1 MSRIADKHGLTNK
14 YRSTDIGK
22 RVVKRGRPRTHLV
35 SGRKKAYT
43 NYSVSPKESNAIAI
57 VIAIIA
63 GVILCCFV
71 PFFIPIVLGAT
82 LIGFGD
88 IILKKWWNLPTGKW
102 SAPASIGWTIIT
114 AIEMIVS
121 FFMSLLVTI
130 GEMNWLP
137 LFISVIVYV
146 GLSALVLIRRYKR
159 LIRKRNKNI
168 ENQG

>member
-1 MSRIADKHGLTNK
+1 M
-14 YRSTDIGK
+14 
-22 RVVKRGRPRTHLV
+22 
-35 SGRKKAYT
+35 
-43 NYSVSPKESNAIAI
+43 
-57 VIAIIA
+57 
-63 GVILCCFV
+63 
-71 PFFIPIVLGAT
+71 GAT

-88 IILKKWWNLPTGKW
+88 IILKKWWDLPTGKW

-146 GLSALVLIRRYKR
+146 GLSALVLIGRYKR